1 MASCVSCRAR
11 FQQDCIT
18 QSGLAGARLGG
29 DNPTSSL
36 ALTRLCTSQPVVA
49 CTDGPA
55 YGCCSRRAP
64 TRTRRTTK
72 ATRRRV
78 PPRGALRSERARGC
92 ISITGPF
99 RMPSHGRFFR
109 PPNRSRR
116 LAADRSASRAGAHP
130 RPPPPAPHRARRDA
144 RRRAPRADG
153 AARRATLFCALV
165 RGEPPPRAAHGPA
178 RAAAAAAG
186 SPAHACRCVRSL
198 RADVRA
204 GGDGVG
210 CGQGEAH
217 ARAAGALDGAAC
229 ERVRARRGAR
239 RARCTEPR
247 RRGWRRPSAGRR
259 WGTRQRG
266 GARPHHRED
275 HRAGAHGPEGA
286 HARARTR

>member
-1 MASCVSCRAR
+1 MASCVSCPAR
-11 FQQDCIT
+11 FHQDCIT

-29 DNPTSSL
+29 QPDLL
-36 ALTRLCTSQPVVA
+36 AGAEKVDRVEFRHEEPSVPSARAHAFRSRAYFACLLMAVFFVHRTGRADSPLTGARP
-49 CTDGPA
+49 
-55 YGCCSRRAP
+55 AP
-64 TRTRRTTK
+64 TRTRGRPPC
-72 ATRRRV
+72 ATPRAAGRA
-78 PPRGALRSERARGC
+78 PPHTARGRRGA
-92 ISITGPF
+92 
-99 RMPSHGRFFR
+99 PSN
-109 PPNRSRR
+109 PLLCS
-116 LAADRSASRAGAHP
+116 
-130 RPPPPAPHRARRDA
+130 RARR
-144 RRRAPRADG
+144 
-153 AARRATLFCALV
+153 
-165 RGEPPPRAAHGPA
+165 
-178 RAAAAAAG
+178 AAASGGARPCARSG
-186 SPAHACRCVRSL
+186 GRRWVPSPRLSL